1 MEKVR
6 INFPYCL
13 KRAPFAV
20 WITVF
25 LYLKCSLLCVEVLK
39 TNQKQLSQHGAE
51 GGDRT
56 EERRELHCY
65 QQLYSVFLYTLST
78 VKAVAVL
85 LSHPGAGWGFPS
97 ASSGRLKEGS
107 WECGEQECG
116 RSLRAWHGI
125 LVEAD

>member
-1 MEKVR
+1 ME
-6 INFPYCL
+6 L
-13 KRAPFAV
+13 KEGTGQRSGGSY
-20 WITVF
+20 TV
-25 LYLKCSLLCVEVLK
+25 
-39 TNQKQLSQHGAE
+39 TNSSTLF
-51 GGDRT
+51 
-56 EERRELHCY
+56 
-65 QQLYSVFLYTLST
+65 FLYTLST

-85 LSHPGAGWGFPS
+85 LSHPGAGWGFPP